1 MSKIEHKASFTRI
14 GRNPDVLSCIAN
26 LSSDE
31 VFTPPE
37 LANKMLDL
45 IEEAW
50 KKDHKG
56 KSIWSDKEV
65 KILDPFTKS
74 GVFLREATT
83 RFVKGLESEIPDLQ
97 ARVDHILSN
106 QIFGIGITALTSLLS
121 RRSLYCSKFA
131 HSKHSVTSVFDNANG
146 NIWFD
151 RVEHEWVGASD
162 FVATADTKGNSIRK
176 GKNGKC
182 KYCGAPQIVFDRDK
196 GLETHAYAF
205 IHTDDIESK
214 LNQLFGGDMQF
225 DVVIG
230 NPPYQMTDAA
240 GGGVDSS
247 IYHLFVN
254 MAKQLEPRYLSM
266 VIPSRWMGG
275 ATRGVGDFNGFR
287 DRMLNDGHIRNL
299 VDFPNSKE
307 VFPGVDVKGGVC
319 YFLWDSSYV
328 GDASVKTIREGNEAN
343 AMRQLNEYDVFV
355 RDHMA
360 IQILHKVKEK
370 NEPSIIELLTADT
383 PFGIASNF
391 DRYST
396 SKKKGDIG
404 LYFSRNGKRDVGYI
418 ERASITK
425 NAGLIDRWKVLT
437 PGAGSDG
444 GQKIPDIVLG
454 KPWICPPPA
463 VCTQTFLAFFVDSE
477 EEAESLES
485 YYRTKFFR
493 FLVSL
498 RKITQNGF
506 RSTYEFVP
514 QQKWTQEWNDAKLY
528 KKYNFTKEEC
538 EYIEYM
544 IRPMNNQTES
554 DDD

>member
-1 MSKIEHKASFTRI
+1 MSNATKMANFSFI

-37 LANKMLDL
+37 LAKKMLDL

-50 KKDHKG
+50 SNDHNG
-56 KSIWSDKEV
+56 KSIWSNKDV

-83 RFVKGLESEIPDLQ
+83 RFVQGLESEIPDLQ
-97 ARVDHILSN
+97 QRVDHILSN

-131 HSKHSVTSVFDNANG
+131 NSQHSITQIFSNKQG

-151 RVEHEWVGASD
+151 RVEHDWIGATNFIETSD
-162 FVATADTKGNSIRK
+162 VKGNSVRK
-176 GKNGKC
+176 GTNGKC
-182 KYCGAPQIVFDRDK
+182 KYCGAPQLVFDRDIS
-196 GLETHAYAF
+196 LETHAYAF
-205 IHTDDIESK
+205 IHTDDIRLQ
-214 LNQLFGGDMQF
+214 LNKIFGGIMQF

-254 MAKQLEPRYLSM
+254 MAKKLEPRYLTM

-287 DRMLNDGHIRNL
+287 DRMLSDKHLRTL
-299 VDFPNSKE
+299 VDYPDPKE
-307 VFPGVDVKGGVC
+307 VFPGVTITGGVC
-319 YFLWDSSYV
+319 YFLWDSSYS
-328 GDASVKTIREGNEAN
+328 GDANVTTMREGESSN
-343 AMRQLNEYDVFV
+343 ALRRMDEYDVFV

-360 IQILHKVKEK
+360 IKILKKIEKK
-370 NEPSIIELLTADT
+370 NEPSITEILTADT
-383 PFGIASNF
+383 PFGISSNF
-391 DRYST
+391 SGHRDT
-396 SKKKGDIG
+396 KKKGDIS
-404 LYFSRNGKRDVGYI
+404 LYYSRKGKRDISFI
-418 ERASITK
+418 ERENITK
-425 NAGLIDRWKVLT
+425 NSHLIDKWKVLT
-437 PGAGSDG
+437 PSGYDG
-444 GQKIPDIVLG
+444 GQKIPYIVLG

-463 VCTQTFLAFFVDSE
+463 VSTQTFLGFYVNSE
-477 EEAESLES
+477 EEAVSLES

-493 FLVSL
+493 FLVSI

-506 RSTYEFVP
+506 RSTYQFVP
-514 QQKWTQEWNDAKLY
+514 QQSWNRKWVDEDLY
-528 KKYNFTKEEC
+528 KKYGLTKEESA
-538 EYIEYM
+538 YIEYM
-544 IRPMNNQTES
+544 IRPMSTQVES

>member
-1 MSKIEHKASFTRI
+1 MTKLERKASFTLI

-56 KSIWSDKEV
+56 KSIWANKDV

-97 ARVDHILSN
+97 ARVDHILGN

-131 HSKHSVTSVFDNANG
+131 DSEHSVTSIFDHANG

-182 KYCGAPQIVFDRDK
+182 KYCGAPQIVFDRDAS
-196 GLETHAYAF
+196 LETHAYAF
-205 IHTDDIESK
+205 IHTDDIEGK
-214 LNQLFGGDMQF
+214 LTQLFGGDMQF

-254 MAKQLEPRYLSM
+254 MAKQLEPRYLTM

-287 DRMLNDGHIRNL
+287 DRMLSDKHLRTL
-299 VDFPNSKE
+299 VDFPDPKE
-307 VFPGVDVKGGVC
+307 VFPGVTITGGVC
-319 YFLWDSSYV
+319 YFLWDSSYS
-328 GDASVKTIREGNEAN
+328 GDANVTTMREGESSSELRK
-343 AMRQLNEYDVFV
+343 MDEYDVFV
-355 RDHMA
+355 RDHIA
-360 IQILHKVKEK
+360 IQILKKIEK
-370 NEPSIIELLTADT
+370 KQEPSITEILTADT

-391 DRYST
+391 SGHRET
-396 SKKKGDIG
+396 KKKGDIS
-404 LYFSRNGKRDVGYI
+404 LYYSRKGKRDISFI
-418 ERASITK
+418 ERENITK
-425 NAGLIDRWKVLT
+425 NSHLIDKWKVLT
-437 PGAGSDG
+437 PSGYDG
-444 GQKIPDIVLG
+444 GQKIPYIVLG
-454 KPWICPPPA
+454 KPWISPPPS
-463 VCTQTFLAFFVDSE
+463 VSTQTFLAFFVDSE
-477 EEAESLES
+477 SEAASLES

-493 FLVSL
+493 FLVSI

-506 RSTYEFVP
+506 RSTYQFVP
-514 QQKWTQEWNDAKLY
+514 QQAWDREWNDKDLY
-528 KKYNFTKEEC
+528 KKYGLTKDEKD
-538 EYIEYM
+538 YIEYM
-544 IRPMNNQTES
+544 IRPMNNQVEP

>member
-1 MSKIEHKASFTRI
+1 VSKIEHKASFTRI

-56 KSIWSDKEV
+56 RSIWANKEA

-131 HSKHSVTSVFDNANG
+131 DSEHSVTSVFDNAQG

-287 DRMLNDGHIRNL
+287 DRMLSDKHLRTL
-299 VDFPNSKE
+299 VDFPDPKE
-307 VFPGVDVKGGVC
+307 VFPGVTITGGVC
-319 YFLWDSSYV
+319 YFLWDSSYS
-328 GDASVKTIREGNEAN
+328 GDANVTTMREGESSSALRK
-343 AMRQLNEYDVFV
+343 MDEYDVFV

-360 IQILHKVKEK
+360 IQILKKIEK
-370 NEPSIIELLTADT
+370 KSEPSITEILTADT

-391 DRYST
+391 SGHRDT
-396 SKKKGDIG
+396 KKKGDIS
-404 LYFSRNGKRDVGYI
+404 LYYSRKGKRDISFI
-418 ERASITK
+418 ERENITK
-425 NAGLIDRWKVLT
+425 NSHLIDKWKVLT
-437 PGAGSDG
+437 PSGYDG
-444 GQKIPDIVLG
+444 GQKIPYIVLG

-463 VCTQTFLAFFVDSE
+463 VSTQTFLAFYVDSE
-477 EEAESLES
+477 EQAVSLES

-493 FLVSL
+493 FLVSI

-506 RSTYEFVP
+506 RSTYQFVP
-514 QQKWTQEWNDAKLY
+514 QQTWDRQWVDEDLY
-528 KKYNFTKEEC
+528 KKYDLTKEEKA
-538 EYIEYM
+538 YIEYM

>member
-1 MSKIEHKASFTRI
+1 MNKVENKASFSLI
-14 GRNPDVLSCIAN
+14 GRNPDVLTCIAN

-50 KKDHKG
+50 TKDHKG
-56 KSIWSDKEV
+56 KSIWEDKMV

-74 GVFLREATT
+74 GVFLREATS
-83 RFVKGLESEIPDLQ
+83 RFVNGLESQIPDLQ
-97 ARVDHILSN
+97 QRVDHVLAN
-106 QIFGIGITALTSLLS
+106 QIFGIGITSLTSLLS
-121 RRSLYCSKFA
+121 RRSLYCSKYA
-131 HSKHSVTSVFDNANG
+131 NSQHSITKVFKNDKG

-151 RVEHEWVGASD
+151 RVEHEWIGASNFID
-162 FVATADTKGNSIRK
+162 TADSSGNSIRR
-176 GKNGKC
+176 GTNGKC
-182 KYCGAPQIVFDRDK
+182 KYCGAPQIVFDRDAS
-196 GLETHAYAF
+196 LETHAYAF
-205 IHTDDIESK
+205 IHTDDIDNR

-287 DRMLNDGHIRNL
+287 ERMLNDGHIRNL

-319 YFLWDSSYV
+319 YFLWDNTYSGEATVTS
-328 GDASVKTIREGNEAN
+328 IREGIESKAT
-343 AMRQLNEYDVFV
+343 RKLNEYDVFV

-360 IQILHKVKEK
+360 IQILHKVKAK
-370 NEPSIIELLTADT
+370 NENSIVEILTADT

-391 DRYST
+391 TEHHPTR
-396 SKKKGDIG
+396 KKGDIA
-404 LYFSRNGKRDVGYI
+404 LYYSRNGKRDVGYI
-418 ERASITK
+418 EKSSITK
-425 NAGLIDRWKVLT
+425 NAGLIDKWKVLT

-454 KPWICPPPA
+454 KPWISPPPS
-463 VCTQTFLAFFVDSE
+463 VCTQTFLAFFLESE
-477 EEAESLES
+477 EDAISLET

-514 QQKWTQEWNDAKLY
+514 QQKWTQEWTDEKLY
-528 KKYNFTKEEC
+528 KKYDLTQDERD
-538 EYIEYM
+538 YIESV
-544 IRPMNNQTES
+544 IRPMNNQS
-554 DDD
+554 DVEDE

>member
-56 KSIWSDKEV
+56 RSIWANKEA

-131 HSKHSVTSVFDNANG
+131 DSEHSVTSVFDNAQG

-287 DRMLNDGHIRNL
+287 DRMLSDKHLRTL
-299 VDFPNSKE
+299 VDFPDPKE
-307 VFPGVDVKGGVC
+307 VFPGVTITGGVC
-319 YFLWDSSYV
+319 YFLWDSSYS
-328 GDASVKTIREGNEAN
+328 GDANVTTMREGESSSALRK
-343 AMRQLNEYDVFV
+343 MDEYDVFV

-360 IQILHKVKEK
+360 IQILKKIEK
-370 NEPSIIELLTADT
+370 KSEPSITEILTADT

-391 DRYST
+391 SGHRDT
-396 SKKKGDIG
+396 KKKGDIS
-404 LYFSRNGKRDVGYI
+404 LYYSRKGKRDISFI
-418 ERASITK
+418 ERENITK
-425 NAGLIDRWKVLT
+425 NSHLIDKWKVLT
-437 PGAGSDG
+437 PSGYDG
-444 GQKIPDIVLG
+444 GQKIPYIVLG

-463 VCTQTFLAFFVDSE
+463 VSTQTFLAFYVDSE
-477 EEAESLES
+477 EQAVSLES

-493 FLVSL
+493 FLVSI

-506 RSTYEFVP
+506 RSTYQFVP
-514 QQKWTQEWNDAKLY
+514 QQTWDRQWVDEDLY
-528 KKYNFTKEEC
+528 KKYDLTKEEKA
-538 EYIEYM
+538 YIEYM

>member
-1 MSKIEHKASFTRI
+1 MSNRQNMANFSLL

-37 LANKMLDL
+37 LAKKMLDL
-45 IEEAW
+45 VEEAW
-50 KKDHKG
+50 RKDNKG
-56 KSIWSDKEV
+56 KSIWSDKNV
-65 KILDPFTKS
+65 RILDPFTKS
-74 GVFLREATT
+74 GVFLREATA
-83 RFVKGLESEIPDLQ
+83 RFTQGLESEFPDLQ
-97 ARVDHILSN
+97 QRVDHILAN

-131 HSKHSVTSVFDNANG
+131 DSQHSITSIFQNDQG

-151 RVEHEWVGASD
+151 RVEHEWIGATN
-162 FVATADTKGNSIRK
+162 FVVTADSKGNSVNK
-176 GKNGKC
+176 GTNGKC
-182 KYCGAPQIVFDRDK
+182 RYCGAPQLIFDRDVS
-196 GLETHAYAF
+196 LETHAYAF
-205 IHTDDIESK
+205 IHTDDIGLQ
-214 LNQLFGGDMQF
+214 LNKIFGGNMQF

-254 MAKQLEPRYLSM
+254 MAKKLEPRYLSM

-287 DRMLNDGHIRNL
+287 ERMLSDGHIRNL

-319 YFLWDSSYV
+319 YFLWDSSHQ
-328 GDASVKTIREGNEAN
+328 GDASVITIRDGNEAK
-343 AMRQLNEYDVFV
+343 AFRKLNEHDVFV

-360 IQILHKVKEK
+360 IQILHKVKMK
-370 NEPSIIELLTADT
+370 NELSIINLLTADT

-391 DRYST
+391 NQFRAT
-396 SKKKGDIG
+396 KKKGDIS
-404 LYFSRNGKRDVGYI
+404 LYYSRNGKRDIGFI
-418 ERASITK
+418 ERSSISK
-425 NAGLIDRWKVLT
+425 NAALIDKWKVLT

-454 KPWICPPPA
+454 KPWISTPPA

-477 EEAESLES
+477 KEAESLES

-514 QQKWTQEWNDAKLY
+514 QQKWNQEWSDEKLF
-528 KKYNFTKEEC
+528 KKYELTKEET
-538 EYIEYM
+538 EYINMM
-544 IRPMNNQTES
+544 IRPMSNLVDAN
-554 DDD
+554 DD

>member
-1 MSKIEHKASFTRI
+1 MNNVQNKAGFTLI
-14 GRNPDVLSCIAN
+14 GRNPDVLTCIAN

-45 IEEAW
+45 IEDAW
-50 KKDHKG
+50 AKDHGG
-56 KSIWSDKEV
+56 KSIWEDSLV

-74 GVFLREATT
+74 GVFLREATS
-83 RFVKGLESEIPDLQ
+83 RFVKGLESEMPDLQ
-97 ARVDHILSN
+97 ERVDHVLGN
-106 QIFGIGITALTSLLS
+106 QVYGIGITSLTTLLS
-121 RRSLYCSKFA
+121 RRSLYCSKYA
-131 HSKHSVTSVFDNANG
+131 NSQHSITKIFDNGDG

-151 RVEHEWVGASD
+151 RVEHEWISATNFID
-162 FVATADTKGNSIRK
+162 TADSTGKSIRK
-176 GKNGKC
+176 GTNGKC
-182 KYCGAPQIVFDRDK
+182 KYCGAPQIVFDRNSA
-196 GLETHAYAF
+196 LETHAYAF
-205 IHTDDIESK
+205 IHTDDIKTK
-214 LNQLFGGDMQF
+214 LNQLFGGNMQF

-254 MAKQLEPRYLSM
+254 MAKQLDPRYLSM

-319 YFLWDSSYV
+319 YFLWDSSHQ
-328 GDASVKTIREGNEAN
+328 GEASVTSIREGIESEAN
-343 AMRQLNEYDVFV
+343 RKLNEYDVFV

-360 IQILHKVKEK
+360 IQILHKIQAK
-370 NEPSIIELLTADT
+370 NEKSIIEILTADT

-391 DRYST
+391 MQHHPNKRQKDVA
-396 SKKKGDIG
+396 
-404 LYFSRNGKRDVGYI
+404 LYYSRNGKRDIGFI
-418 ERASITK
+418 EESSIVK
-425 NAGLIDRWKVLT
+425 NAGLINKWKVLT

-463 VCTQTFLAFFVDSE
+463 VCTQTFLAFFIDSE
-477 EEAESLES
+477 EEATSLES

-514 QQKWTQEWNDAKLY
+514 QQKWNQEWNDEKLY
-528 KKYNFTKEEC
+528 KKYDLTAGER
-538 EYIEYM
+538 EYIESV
-544 IRPMNNQTES
+544 IRPMNNLSEAQ
-554 DDD
+554 DD